1 MGKVRDFCIGLPRA
15 CESENPG
22 QWEYINGL
30 AFDAEKKRAQ
40 GPLSRQPQDLKEPFL
55 RFQPAFGFTA
65 FKHNKKIAAY
75 AQDLML
81 LAGLS
86 HYKYGHGESEW
97 DGRIEAL
104 KKKLAAQEA
113 EFPSV
118 SALLT
123 VEEASSAKVMS
134 NWF

>member
-65 FKHNKKIAAY
+65 FKYNKKIAGY

-86 HYKYGHGESEW
+86 HYKFGHREDQW
-97 DGRIEAL
+97 DEQRAAL
-104 KKKLAAQEA
+104 KTKLSKMEP
-113 EFPSV
+113 EYPSV

-123 VEEASSAKVMS
+123 VEEASSKIMS
-134 NWF
+134 SWD

>member
-1 MGKVRDFCIGLPRA
+1 MGKMRDFVIGLPRA

-22 QWEYINGL
+22 PWEYGNQL
-30 AFDAEKKRAQ
+30 MFDAEKKRAQ

-55 RFQPAFGFTA
+55 RFQAAFGFTA

-75 AQDLML
+75 AQELML

-86 HYKYGHGESEW
+86 HYKFGHREDQWNEQ
-97 DGRIEAL
+97 RAVL
-104 KKKLAAQEA
+104 KMKLSKLEP
-113 EFPSV
+113 EYPSV

-123 VEEASSAKVMS
+123 VEEASSKIMS
-134 NWF
+134 SWD